1 MTTFASHFIRMD
13 PKHFNGVNDNKHLQL
28 LILESRFKNNSLYK
42 IGLQSKVYIHL
53 YTIIWLYLQLTW
65 NLQHTPLHQGL
76 DISSIGLAIR

>member
-53 YTIIWLYLQLTW
+53 YTII
-65 NLQHTPLHQGL
+65 
-76 DISSIGLAIR
+76 